1 MENEKITNCN
11 QCPNHCP
18 ADALQCGKGRH
29 YFEQLE
35 NPDAAAAD
43 GGEHRGHGEGHGNK
57 EGHGHGE
64 GHGNKEGHG
73 HGEGHGHREGHHG
86 KSDDLYG
93 LMRACGHYLHHSG
106 GKHQDGSEKNHL
118 FSALDETEQETLKG
132 LLKKLTDS
140 WEQ

>member
-43 GGEHRGHGEGHGNK
+43 GEEHR
-57 EGHGHGE
+57 
-64 GHGNKEGHG
+64 G

-93 LMRACGHYLHHSG
+93 LMRACGHYLHHSHSG
-106 GKHQDGSEKNHL
+106 GKHQDGSERNHL
-118 FSALDETEQETLKG
+118 FAALDETEQETLKG